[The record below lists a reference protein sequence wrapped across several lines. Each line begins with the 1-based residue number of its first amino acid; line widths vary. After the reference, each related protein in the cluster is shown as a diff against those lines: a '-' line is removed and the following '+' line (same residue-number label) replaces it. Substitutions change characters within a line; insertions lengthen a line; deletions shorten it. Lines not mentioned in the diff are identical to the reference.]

1 MYSLTN
7 IRSLQSLKLNPGI
20 KVMGWS
26 VLSHT
31 SLKRLFLPAGIECF
45 GPDVF
50 KDTDMVVFL
59 PEGPTTLT
67 DDLNL
72 NGTGIRRICIPKN
85 VVHIGGNVFRRC
97 ESLQEV
103 TFAPESQLR
112 SIGQRAF
119 KRTGLRKFCAP
130 PLLETIGEGAFA
142 MCEDLR
148 SVTLND
154 GLRVVGKWGFAV
166 SGLTEVTFPASVTE
180 IREDAFFK
188 CSALQRV
195 SFAPGSH
202 LASVGP
208 GAFHMTAL

>member
-1 MYSLTN
+1 MGARNCIPVNKSPERKVIRTLLQVSGMLVNRTYTKVYRGACDLQTLILPKDTKQLRVYSLTN

-85 VVHIGGNVFRRC
+85 VEHIGGNVFHGC
-97 ESLQEV
+97 LSL
-103 TFAPESQLR
+103 
-112 SIGQRAF
+112 
-119 KRTGLRKFCAP
+119 
-130 PLLETIGEGAFA
+130 
-142 MCEDLR
+142 
-148 SVTLND
+148 
-154 GLRVVGKWGFAV
+154 
-166 SGLTEVTFPASVTE
+166 
-180 IREDAFFK
+180 
-188 CSALQRV
+188 
-195 SFAPGSH
+195 
-202 LASVGP
+202 
-208 GAFHMTAL
+208 